1 MCGILVYLSVN
12 QKQKISIF
20 SEALKLQENR
30 GPDDSGIYYL
40 NNNNK
45 FLEAK
50 NEKSSNL
57 VSSFIVGHNRLSIID
72 PSKKSKQPVLE
83 DRKILSYNGE
93 FYNFK
98 DHSIPKYKN
107 SDTLT
112 LFHNL
117 KNHGIKFLD
126 NVNGMWGL
134 FYGDLENNDFFL
146 LVIDTGKNPYITIK
160 ENLF

>member
-30 GPDDSGIYYL
+30 GPDDSGVYYL

-72 PSKKSKQPVLE
+72 PSKSQ
-83 DRKILSYNGE
+83 S
-93 FYNFK
+93 
-98 DHSIPKYKN
+98 
-107 SDTLT
+107 
-112 LFHNL
+112 
-117 KNHGIKFLD
+117 
-126 NVNGMWGL
+126 
-134 FYGDLENNDFFL
+134 
-146 LVIDTGKNPYITIK
+146 
-160 ENLF
+160 NLF

>member
-1 MCGILVYLSVN
+1 MCGILVYLSEN
-12 QKQKISIF
+12 HKQKISTF

-40 NNNNK
+40 DNNK
-45 FLEAK
+45 LVEAK

-83 DRKILSYNGE
+83 DRKIFSYNGE

-98 DHSIPKYKN
+98 DYSRV
-107 SDTLT
+107 LQ
-112 LFHNL
+112 LFFTFFVVQNL
-117 KNHGIKFLD
+117 IEGGRLFII
-126 NVNGMWGL
+126 VNY
-134 FYGDLENNDFFL
+134 FRRVEY
-146 LVIDTGKNPYITIK
+146 
-160 ENLF
+160 